1 MRYIAPRYII
11 YSTAIYVL
19 SIFFCILG
27 IRKQAIESEV
37 KKLENLIV
45 RDLCQKW
52 EGQASDKYRNEFTT
66 LKSQVMDKF
75 TTMLGELNTQ
85 LTEISNAIEDAD
97 RQIKAEKLSLL
108 R

>member
-1 MRYIAPRYII
+1 MSKDIKFSPQYGRDCAKRIGN
-11 YSTAIYVL
+11 S
-19 SIFFCILG
+19 
-27 IRKQAIESEV
+27 KQAIEAEV

-45 RDLCQKW
+45 KDLCQKW

-75 TTMLGELNTQ
+75 TTMLGELSTQ
-85 LTEISNAIEDAD
+85 LREISNAIEDAD
-97 RQIKAEKLSLL
+97 RQIAGKISM